1 MIVKKRGGPKTTE
14 GKAVSSKNSTKH
26 GLTAQTTSSTKEK
39 EIVSGYI
46 QELTNYYKPES
57 PLEKIQIERIAI
69 CKAKLDR
76 LYEVEQLQLALVME
90 KFIQDPSQIL
100 DQLPMAKG
108 AVKGMVNE
116 LIQHGEIT
124 LPCKLKLKD
133 LKIICEETIYH
144 RKNVL
149 KETDLEVNWP
159 NLTKFLESYEPI
171 YLADANCK
179 PLEKLAL
186 ISEGIEHSLDHQDKY
201 LERYQDLIEI
211 ALRLKEQSESE
222 SQANSLDDDLEID
235 KLIEERNAAREAQR
249 QKRYPNNKEP
259 ELVIP
264 QEPLIDQE
272 KLTKQLKSFVNLFR
286 THNLSLEVY
295 KQYQSMKE
303 LMVQGVVLPQRESDL
318 FMRYQTTLDRRLSTA
333 IGELLH
339 LQSKR
344 TSS

>member
-1 MIVKKRGGPKTTE
+1 MSIKKKNGPKTTA

-26 GLTAQTTSSTKEK
+26 GLTTQTPSSVKEK
-39 EIVSGYI
+39 EIVSAYI
-46 QELTNYYKPES
+46 QELTTYYKPEY

-76 LYEVEQLQLALVME
+76 VYEVEGLQLDLVVE
-90 KFIQDPSQIL
+90 KFTQDPGQIL
-100 DQLPMAKG
+100 DQIPMARG
-108 AVKGMVNE
+108 VTRGMVKE
-116 LIQHGEIT
+116 LIQYGEIT
-124 LPCKLKLKD
+124 LPCKLKIKD
-133 LKIICEETIYH
+133 LELICEEIILH

-149 KETDLEVNWP
+149 RETDLEVYWP
-159 NLTKFLESYEPI
+159 NLTRFLKSYDPI
-171 YLADANCK
+171 YLSDAYSNI
-179 PLEKLAL
+179 LRKLSL
-186 ISEGIEHSLDHQDKY
+186 ISDGIEHSLGHQDKY

-222 SQANSLDDDLEID
+222 ANSLNDDLELD
-235 KLIEERNAAREAQR
+235 KLIEEQNVARESQR
-249 QKRYPNNKEP
+249 QKRYPNNKEL
-259 ELVIP
+259 ELENP
-264 QEPLIDQE
+264 QEPFIDQE
-272 KLTKQLKSFVNLFR
+272 KLTQQLKSFANLLR
-286 THNLSLEVY
+286 AHNLSLEVY
-295 KQYQSMKE
+295 EQYQSMKE